1 MTKNSTALAKKISKL
16 MLDKK
21 AEEVKI
27 LDIRNLTTVAD
38 YFVVCSASS
47 DTQVK
52 AIADHISKETKKMDE
67 RPWHSEG
74 YTNMNWILLDFV
86 DVVAH
91 IFITDVRK
99 FYNLEGLWADA
110 EVTEVQ
116 DTPRK
121 PAVRKKKVE
130 EVTENKEDEQ

>member
-1 MTKNSTALAKKISKL
+1 MTKKSTALAKKISKL
-16 MLDKK
+16 MIDKK
-21 AEEVKI
+21 GEDVKI
-27 LDIRNLTTVAD
+27 MNISELTTMTD

-52 AIADHISKETKKMDE
+52 AIADHISRETKKIDE

-110 EVTEVQ
+110 EVTDVEDKPV
-116 DTPRK
+116 TRK
-121 PAVRKKKVE
+121 AASKKASEKASE
-130 EVTENKEDEQ
+130 

>member
-1 MTKNSTALAKKISKL
+1 MTKKSTALAKKISKL
-16 MLDKK
+16 MIDKK

-27 LDIRNLTTVAD
+27 MNISDLTTMTD

-52 AIADHISKETKKMDE
+52 AIADHIAKETKKSGE
-67 RPWHSEG
+67 RAWHSEG

-91 IFITDVRK
+91 VFITDVRK

-110 EVTEVQ
+110 EVTEVH
-116 DTPRK
+116 DEPK
-121 PAVRKKKVE
+121 VRKVTSKKATE
-130 EVTENKEDEQ
+130 ETSKDK

>member
-16 MLDKK
+16 MIDKK
-21 AEEVKI
+21 AEDIKI
-27 LDIRNLTTVAD
+27 MDIRNLTTVAD

-74 YTNMNWILLDFV
+74 LTNMNWILLDFV

-110 EVTEVQ
+110 EVTEVV
-116 DTPRK
+116 DKPAPRK
-121 PAVRKKKVE
+121 RAVKKNTPETE
-130 EVTENKEDEQ
+130 EDTDEE